1 MWPDAQLTEDLVTF
15 TEEIANG
22 IFHSCAVP
30 GQYSYQ
36 TETRELIFNSNHLTV
51 FCGNISGLTAVSS

>member
-22 IFHSCAVP
+22 IFHSCA

-36 TETRELIFNSNHLTV
+36 TETRELIFNSNYLTV